1 MIRSGRSKRR
11 KIRNELNTLCTL
23 HSKFLNKED
32 NIVEPAVL
40 DENEDLTHPLIPIQ
54 DNNIVLSQDESCSLF
69 EFVNQSP
76 PSVEVGVNPFNLEE
90 SINDSVLNETTPFS
104 NSVSSSNFIS
114 MEDQICQWAIQFNI
128 KHNAVNSLLSCLKN
142 HKCFKHF
149 PIDSRTLFGT
159 PTQKSKEI
167 RTVHPGIYYHFGLE
181 FGIKKYAPTNS
192 CCIEIAIVIDGLPLS
207 KSSGAQF
214 WPILAYIMNIPKKM
228 VFLVG
233 LYYGTEKPHDSNDFL
248 IDFVQDANNLIT
260 NGIILN
266 NTNIKVS
273 IKLFTCDA
281 PAKSYVLKV
290 KSHAGFSS
298 CTRCTIE
305 GEYINNRVAFPYS
318 ENHSTKRTHEHY
330 LQMYD
335 EDYHISN
342 QISIL
347 TQIDGFNSVNMFS
360 IDYMHLVCLGVT
372 KKLMILWFSKGPLNV
387 RVRSRKTHELSSNLL
402 NLNSYITTD
411 FARKSRSVFEM
422 RRWKATEFR
431 LFLLYTGPIVL
442 KNIITDECY
451 ANFMALNIA
460 MTILLS
466 PNNNHLLNYARE
478 LLNFFVKSFQQIYGV
493 HNISHNI
500 HNLLHLGDDYQNYGP
515 LDNCSAFCFENYM
528 KELKLFLRKSE
539 KPLQQVINR
548 YYEKYNSKQGND
560 NYIEV
565 PFDQPILRNEHTNG
579 PLIKNIS
586 GSQYYKFLFKSISLS
601 LKKEKDSYFLTT
613 NNEIVKCLNIV
624 QNDIG
629 HVLLIGKYFKEL
641 NPLFDDPI
649 NSSIL
654 DIFEINNISK
664 RMKYWSVSQIKK
676 KMMVFL
682 QNTKLI
688 AIPIIH
694 TDQN

>member
-1 MIRSGRSKRR
+1 MNLITKLKGKDS
-11 KIRNELNTLCTL
+11 
-23 HSKFLNKED
+23 D
-32 NIVEPAVL
+32 NI
-40 DENEDLTHPLIPIQ
+40 
-54 DNNIVLSQDESCSLF
+54 SQDESCSLF
-69 EFVNQSP
+69 EFVNRSP
-76 PSVEVGVNPFNLEE
+76 PSVVVGVKPFNLEE

-104 NSVSSSNFIS
+104 NTVSSSNFIS
-114 MEDQICQWAIQFNI
+114 MEDQICHWAIQFNI

-181 FGIKKYAPTNS
+181 FGIRKYAPTNS
-192 CCIEIAIVIDGLPLS
+192 CSIEIAIGIDGLPLS
-207 KSSGAQF
+207 KISGAQF
-214 WPILAYIMNIPKKM
+214 WHILAYIMNIPKKM

-248 IDFVQDANNLIT
+248 IDFVQDGNNLIT

-290 KSHAGFSS
+290 KSHA
-298 CTRCTIE
+298 
-305 GEYINNRVAFPYS
+305 

-330 LQMYD
+330 LQIYD

-360 IDYMHLVCLGVT
+360 IVYMHLVCLGVT
-372 KKLMILWFSKGPLNV
+372 KKLMILWFSNGPLNV
-387 RVRSRKTHELSSNLL
+387 RTLLESLEVFLKCADEKQQSSVYFY
-402 NLNSYITTD
+402 YIQG
-411 FARKSRSVFEM
+411 
-422 RRWKATEFR
+422 
-431 LFLLYTGPIVL
+431 LY
-442 KNIITDECY
+442 
-451 ANFMALNIA
+451 
-460 MTILLS
+460 
-466 PNNNHLLNYARE
+466 
-478 LLNFFVKSFQQIYGV
+478 
-493 HNISHNI
+493 
-500 HNLLHLGDDYQNYGP
+500 DDYQNYGQ

-548 YYEKYNSKQGND
+548 YYEKYNSKQEND
-560 NYIEV
+560 SYIEV

-586 GSQYYKFLFKSISLS
+586 GSQYYTFLFKSISLS

-624 QNDIG
+624 QNDVE
-629 HVLLIGKYFKEL
+629 HVLLIGKYFEEL

-649 NSSIL
+649 SSSIL

-664 RMKYWSVSQIKK
+664 RMKYW
-676 KMMVFL
+676 
-682 QNTKLI
+682 
-688 AIPIIH
+688 
-694 TDQN
+694 